1 MQAHTE
7 LKNEISQNFFA
18 KTLFIKYRICRM
30 SSQFI
35 ISNIAK
41 DLKLNNLSVK
51 NTVELFKDGATIP
64 FIARYRKEKTR
75 GLDETAISS
84 ISEKLEYY
92 NELEKRKET
101 ILKTIEGQDKL
112 TSELNG
118 KILDCTDKNML
129 EDMYLPYKPRKRTRA
144 TIAKEKGLGHL
155 ADLIYLQQN
164 IPGTKRS
171 IVSKYID
178 PKKGVQTYED
188 ALTGA
193 LDIIAEIISTNE
205 FIRRLV
211 RNIVQKRGLISSK
224 AKKDWVDKKSK
235 FQNYY
240 EFSESIQR
248 SPSHRMLAIRRGA
261 TEDVLTWKIEVDEE
275 RIIGLIESEV
285 VKKSDFLFNTEL
297 KASIKDSYKRLI
309 FPSIEK
315 EVFNLKME
323 EAEKEAIKVFSRN
336 LKNLLLSP
344 PAGGRII
351 MGIDPGYRSG
361 CKVVVIDQKG
371 DFKKFNA
378 IFPHEP
384 QKREDEA
391 SRILLGLIEE
401 YEVELISIGNGTA
414 SKETDIFVRDVIKRH
429 NLNVRSV
436 VVSEAG
442 ASVYSASENAIK
454 EFPNLDITVR
464 GGISI
469 ARRLQDPLAELVKID
484 PKSIGVGQYQH
495 DVDQKELKRFLDTTV
510 ESCVNYVGVE
520 LNTASAELLSYASG
534 IKRAIAENIVLY
546 RSEHGFFKSRKE
558 LNKVSKLGPRT
569 FEQCAGFL
577 RIRGS
582 SNPLDNSA
590 IHPET
595 YHIVEKMAHDRN
607 VSLNQIIGNEKL
619 ISLIDIE
626 KYVTDDFGIPTLT
639 DILDEL
645 KKPGIDPRKEFKSVE
660 FSSEINDLED
670 LEEDMLLEGNVTN
683 VTNFGAFVD
692 IGVHQ
697 DGLIHISKLSN
708 SFVKDPND
716 IVSVGDTVSVK
727 VLDIDVALKRI
738 SLERMDSK

>member
-1 MQAHTE
+1 
-7 LKNEISQNFFA
+7 
-18 KTLFIKYRICRM
+18 M
-30 SSQFI
+30 STQFI

-41 DLKLNNLSVK
+41 DLELNDLSVK
-51 NTVELFKDGATIP
+51 NTVELFEDGATIP
-64 FIARYRKEKTR
+64 FIARYRKEKTH
-75 GLDETAISS
+75 GLDETDIRS

-112 TSELNG
+112 TAGLKQ
-118 KILDCTDKNML
+118 KILGCTDKNML
-129 EDMYLPYKPRKRTRA
+129 EDMYLPFKPRKRTRA
-144 TIAKEKGLGHL
+144 TIAKEKGLGPL
-155 ADLIYLQQN
+155 AELIYLQHN
-164 IPGTKRS
+164 ITGTKKS
-171 IVSKYID
+171 IISKYID

-188 ALTGA
+188 AITGA
-193 LDIIAEIISTNE
+193 LDIIAEKISNNE

-211 RNIVQKRGLISSK
+211 RNNVQKRGRICSK
-224 AKKDWVDKKSK
+224 AKKDWIEKHSK
-235 FQNYY
+235 FRDYY
-240 EFSESIQR
+240 EFSELIQR
-248 SPSHRMLAIRRGA
+248 SPSHRMLAIRRGSS
-261 TEDVLTWKIEVDEE
+261 EDVLTWKIEVDEE
-275 RIIGLIESEV
+275 HIIGLIESKV
-285 VKKSDFLFNTEL
+285 VKRNDFLFNKEL
-297 KASIKDSYKRLI
+297 TVAVKDSFKRLI
-309 FPSIEK
+309 FPSVEK

-323 EAEKEAIKVFSRN
+323 GAEKEAIKVFSKNLRN
-336 LKNLLLSP
+336 LLISP

-351 MGIDPGYRSG
+351 MGIDPGYRTG
-361 CKVVVIDQKG
+361 CKVAVIDQKG
-371 DFKKFNA
+371 DFKKFYA

-384 QKREDEA
+384 QKRKDEA
-391 SRILLGLIEE
+391 DRILLDLIEQ

-414 SKETDIFVRDVIKRH
+414 SKETDIFVRDVINRH
-429 NLNVRSV
+429 NLNVGSV

-454 EFPNLDITVR
+454 EFPDLDVTVR
-464 GGISI
+464 GAISI

-495 DVDQKELKRFLDTTV
+495 DIDQKELKRFLDMTV

-520 LNTASAELLSYASG
+520 LNTASVELLSYVSG
-534 IKRAIAENIVLY
+534 IKRAIAGNIVRY
-546 RSEHGFFKSRKE
+546 RSEQGLFKSRKE
-558 LNKVSKLGPRT
+558 LNRVYKLGPRT

-595 YHIVEKMAHDRN
+595 YHIVEKMANDRK

-619 ISLIDIE
+619 ISMINIE
-626 KYVTDDFGIPTLT
+626 KYVTEDFGIPTLT

-660 FSSEINDLED
+660 FSAEINDLED
-670 LEEDMLLEGNVTN
+670 LTEDMILEGNVTN

-716 IVSVGDTVSVK
+716 IVSVGDTVTVK
-727 VLDIDVALKRI
+727 VLDVDVALKRI
-738 SLERMDSK
+738 SLEMMD

>member
-1 MQAHTE
+1 
-7 LKNEISQNFFA
+7 
-18 KTLFIKYRICRM
+18 M
-30 SSQFI
+30 STQFI

-41 DLKLNNLSVK
+41 DLGLNDLSVK
-51 NTVELFKDGATIP
+51 NTVELFEDGATIP
-64 FIARYRKEKTR
+64 FIARYRKEKTH
-75 GLDETAISS
+75 GLDETDIRS

-92 NELEKRKET
+92 IELEKRKET

-112 TSELNG
+112 TAGLKQ
-118 KILDCTDKNML
+118 KILGCTDKNML
-129 EDMYLPYKPRKRTRA
+129 EDMYLPFKPRKRTRA
-144 TIAKEKGLGHL
+144 TIAKEKGLGPL
-155 ADLIYLQQN
+155 ADLIYLQHN
-164 IPGTKRS
+164 ITGTKKS
-171 IVSKYID
+171 IISKYID

-188 ALTGA
+188 AITGA
-193 LDIIAEIISTNE
+193 LDIIAEKISNNE

-211 RNIVQKRGLISSK
+211 RNNVQKRGRICSK
-224 AKKDWVDKKSK
+224 AKKDWIEKHSK
-235 FQNYY
+235 FQDYY
-240 EFSESIQR
+240 EFSELIQR
-248 SPSHRMLAIRRGA
+248 SPSHRMLAIRRGSS
-261 TEDVLTWKIEVDEE
+261 EDVLTWKIEVDEE
-275 RIIGLIESEV
+275 HIIGLIESKV
-285 VKKSDFLFNTEL
+285 VKRNDFLFNKEL
-297 KASIKDSYKRLI
+297 KVAVKDSFKRLI

-323 EAEKEAIKVFSRN
+323 GAEKEAIKVFS
-336 LKNLLLSP
+336 KNLGNLLISP

-351 MGIDPGYRSG
+351 MGIDPGYRTG
-361 CKVVVIDQKG
+361 CKVAVIDQKG
-371 DFKKFNA
+371 DFKKFNV
-378 IFPHEP
+378 IYPHEP

-391 SRILLGLIEE
+391 DRILLDLIEQ

-414 SKETDIFVRDVIKRH
+414 SKETDIFVRGVINRH
-429 NLNVRSV
+429 NLNVGSV

-454 EFPNLDITVR
+454 EFPDLDVTIR
-464 GGISI
+464 GAISI

-495 DVDQKELKRFLDTTV
+495 DIDQKELKRFLDMTV

-520 LNTASAELLSYASG
+520 LNTASVELLSYVSG
-534 IKRAIAENIVLY
+534 IKRAIAGNIVRY
-546 RSEHGFFKSRKE
+546 RSEQGLFKSRKE
-558 LNKVSKLGPRT
+558 LNRVYKLGPRT

-595 YHIVEKMAHDRN
+595 YHIVEKMANDRK
-607 VSLNQIIGNEKL
+607 VSLDQIIGNEKL
-619 ISLIDIE
+619 ISLINIE
-626 KYVTDDFGIPTLT
+626 KYVTEDFGIPTLT

-660 FSSEINDLED
+660 FSADINDLED
-670 LEEDMLLEGNVTN
+670 LTEDMILEGNVTN

-716 IVSVGDTVSVK
+716 IVSVGDTVTVK
-727 VLDIDVALKRI
+727 VLDVDVALKRI
-738 SLERMDSK
+738 SLEMMD

>member
-1 MQAHTE
+1 
-7 LKNEISQNFFA
+7 
-18 KTLFIKYRICRM
+18 M
-30 SSQFI
+30 SIQFI

-41 DLKLNNLSVK
+41 DLGLNDLSVK
-51 NTVELFKDGATIP
+51 NTVELFEDGATIP
-64 FIARYRKEKTR
+64 FIARYRKEKTH
-75 GLDETAISS
+75 GLDETDIRS

-92 NELEKRKET
+92 IELEKRKET

-112 TSELNG
+112 TAGLKQ
-118 KILDCTDKNML
+118 KILGCTDKNML
-129 EDMYLPYKPRKRTRA
+129 EDMYLPFKPRKRTRA
-144 TIAKEKGLGHL
+144 TIAKEKGLGPL
-155 ADLIYLQQN
+155 ADLIYLQHN
-164 IPGTKRS
+164 ITGTKKS
-171 IVSKYID
+171 IISKYID

-188 ALTGA
+188 AITGA
-193 LDIIAEIISTNE
+193 LDIIAEKISNNE

-211 RNIVQKRGLISSK
+211 RNNVQKRGRICSK
-224 AKKDWVDKKSK
+224 AKKDWIEKHSK
-235 FQNYY
+235 FQDYY
-240 EFSESIQR
+240 EFSELIQR
-248 SPSHRMLAIRRGA
+248 SPSHRMLAIRRGSS
-261 TEDVLTWKIEVDEE
+261 EDVLTWKIEVDEE
-275 RIIGLIESEV
+275 HIIGLIESKV
-285 VKKSDFLFNTEL
+285 VKRNDFLFNTEL
-297 KASIKDSYKRLI
+297 KVAVKDSFKRLI

-323 EAEKEAIKVFSRN
+323 GAEKEAIKVFSKNLRN
-336 LKNLLLSP
+336 LLISP

-351 MGIDPGYRSG
+351 MGIDPGYRTG
-361 CKVVVIDQKG
+361 CKVAVIDQKG
-371 DFKKFNA
+371 DFKKFNV
-378 IFPHEP
+378 IYPHEP
-384 QKREDEA
+384 QKRKDEA
-391 SRILLGLIEE
+391 NRILLDLIEQ

-414 SKETDIFVRDVIKRH
+414 SKETDIFVRDVINRH
-429 NLNVRSV
+429 NLNVGSV

-454 EFPNLDITVR
+454 EFPDLDVTIR
-464 GGISI
+464 GAISI

-495 DVDQKELKRFLDTTV
+495 DIDQKELKRFLDMTV

-520 LNTASAELLSYASG
+520 LNTASVELLSYVSG
-534 IKRAIAENIVLY
+534 IKRAIAGNIVRY
-546 RSEHGFFKSRKE
+546 RSEQGLFKSRKE
-558 LNKVSKLGPRT
+558 LNRVYKLGPRT

-595 YHIVEKMAHDRN
+595 YHIVEKMANDRK
-607 VSLNQIIGNEKL
+607 VSLDQIIGNEKL
-619 ISLIDIE
+619 ISLINIE
-626 KYVTDDFGIPTLT
+626 KYVTEDFGIPTLT

-660 FSSEINDLED
+660 FSAEINDLDD
-670 LEEDMLLEGNVTN
+670 LTEDMILEGNVTN

-716 IVSVGDTVSVK
+716 IVSVGDTVTVK
-727 VLDIDVALKRI
+727 VLDVDVALKRI
-738 SLERMDSK
+738 SLEMMD

>member
-1 MQAHTE
+1 
-7 LKNEISQNFFA
+7 
-18 KTLFIKYRICRM
+18 M
-30 SSQFI
+30 SKQFI

-41 DLKLNNLSVK
+41 DLELNDLPVK
-51 NTVELFKDGATIP
+51 NTVELFEDGATIP
-64 FIARYRKEKTR
+64 FIARYRKEKTH
-75 GLDETAISS
+75 GLDETVIRS

-112 TSELNG
+112 TAELKQ
-118 KILDCTDKNML
+118 KILGCTDKNML
-129 EDMYLPYKPRKRTRA
+129 EDMYLPFKPRKSTRA
-144 TIAKEKGLGHL
+144 TIAKEKGLGPL

-164 IPGTKRS
+164 ITGTKES

-178 PKKGVQTYED
+178 PKKGVLTYED
-188 ALTGA
+188 ALNGA
-193 LDIIAEIISTNE
+193 LDIIAEIISNDE
-205 FIRRLV
+205 FIRSLV
-211 RNIVQKRGLISSK
+211 RNNVQKRGRISSK
-224 AKKDWVDKKSK
+224 AKKDWIGKQSK
-235 FQNYY
+235 FQDYY
-240 EFSESIQR
+240 DFSELIQR
-248 SPSHRMLAIRRGA
+248 SPSHRMLAIRRGSS
-261 TEDVLTWKIEVDEE
+261 EDVLTWNIEVDEE
-275 RIIGLIESEV
+275 FIIGLIESNV
-285 VKKSDFLFNTEL
+285 IKRKDFLFNKEL
-297 KASIKDSYKRLI
+297 KVAVKDSFKRLI

-323 EAEKEAIKVFSRN
+323 EAEKEAIKVFSKNLRN
-336 LKNLLLSP
+336 LLISP

-361 CKVVVIDQKG
+361 CKVAVIDQKG
-371 DFKKFNA
+371 DFKKYYA
-378 IFPHEP
+378 IYPHEP
-384 QKREDEA
+384 QKKKDEA
-391 SRILLGLIEE
+391 ERVLLDLIEQ
-401 YEVELISIGNGTA
+401 YKVELIAIGNGTA
-414 SKETDIFVRDVIKRH
+414 SKETDIFVRDVIKKH
-429 NLNVRSV
+429 NLKVRSV

-454 EFPNLDITVR
+454 EFPDMDVTVR
-464 GGISI
+464 GAISI

-495 DVDQKELKRFLDTTV
+495 DIDQKELKRFLDMTV

-520 LNTASAELLSYASG
+520 LNTASVELLSYVSG
-534 IKRAIAENIVLY
+534 IGRAIADNIVLY
-546 RSEHGFFKSRKE
+546 RSEHGSFKNRKE

-595 YHIVEKMAHDRN
+595 YHIVEKMANDRN
-607 VSLNQIIGNEKL
+607 VSLDQIIGNEKI
-619 ISLIDIE
+619 ISSINIE
-626 KYVTDDFGIPTLT
+626 KYVTEEFGIPTLI
-639 DILDEL
+639 DILEEL

-660 FSSEINDLED
+660 FSAKINNLED
-670 LEEDMLLEGNVTN
+670 LKKEMILEGNVTN

-697 DGLIHISKLSN
+697 DGLIHISKLSD

-716 IVSVGDTVSVK
+716 IVSVGDTVTVK
-727 VLDIDVALKRI
+727 VLDVDVALKRI
-738 SLERMDSK
+738 SLQMMNSK

>member
-1 MQAHTE
+1 
-7 LKNEISQNFFA
+7 
-18 KTLFIKYRICRM
+18 M
-30 SSQFI
+30 STQFI

-41 DLKLNNLSVK
+41 DLELNYLSVK
-51 NTVELFKDGATIP
+51 NTVELFEDGATIP
-64 FIARYRKEKTR
+64 FIARYRKEKTH
-75 GLDETAISS
+75 GLDETDIRS

-92 NELEKRKET
+92 IELEKRKET

-112 TSELNG
+112 TAGLKQ
-118 KILDCTDKNML
+118 KILGCTDKNML
-129 EDMYLPYKPRKRTRA
+129 EDMYLPFKPRKRTRA
-144 TIAKEKGLGHL
+144 TIAKEKGLGPL
-155 ADLIYLQQN
+155 AELIYLQHN
-164 IPGTKRS
+164 ITGTKKS
-171 IVSKYID
+171 IISKYID

-188 ALTGA
+188 AITGA
-193 LDIIAEIISTNE
+193 LDIIAEKISNNE

-211 RNIVQKRGLISSK
+211 RNNVQKRGRICSK
-224 AKKDWVDKKSK
+224 AKKDWIEKQSK
-235 FQNYY
+235 FQDYY
-240 EFSESIQR
+240 EFSELIQR
-248 SPSHRMLAIRRGA
+248 SPSHRMLAIRRGSS
-261 TEDVLTWKIEVDEE
+261 EDVLTWKIEVDEE
-275 RIIGLIESEV
+275 HIIGLIESKV
-285 VKKSDFLFNTEL
+285 VKRNDFLFNKEL
-297 KASIKDSYKRLI
+297 KVAVKDSFKRLI

-323 EAEKEAIKVFSRN
+323 GAEKEAIKVFS
-336 LKNLLLSP
+336 KNLGNLLISP

-351 MGIDPGYRSG
+351 MGIDPGYRTG
-361 CKVVVIDQKG
+361 CKVAVIDQKG
-371 DFKKFNA
+371 DFKKFNV
-378 IFPHEP
+378 IYPHEP
-384 QKREDEA
+384 QKRKDEA
-391 SRILLGLIEE
+391 DRILLDLIEQ

-414 SKETDIFVRDVIKRH
+414 SKETDIFVRDVINRH
-429 NLNVRSV
+429 NLNVGSV

-454 EFPNLDITVR
+454 EFPDLDVTIR
-464 GGISI
+464 GAISI

-495 DVDQKELKRFLDTTV
+495 DIDQKELKRFLDMTV

-520 LNTASAELLSYASG
+520 LNTASVELLSYVSG
-534 IKRAIAENIVLY
+534 IKRAIAGNIVRY
-546 RSEHGFFKSRKE
+546 RSEQGLFKSRKE
-558 LNKVSKLGPRT
+558 LNRVYKLGPRT

-595 YHIVEKMAHDRN
+595 YHIVEKMANDRK
-607 VSLNQIIGNEKL
+607 VSLDQIIGNEKL
-619 ISLIDIE
+619 ISLINIE
-626 KYVTDDFGIPTLT
+626 KYVTEDFGIPTLT

-660 FSSEINDLED
+660 FSAEINDLED
-670 LEEDMLLEGNVTN
+670 LTEDMILEGNVTN

-716 IVSVGDTVSVK
+716 IVSVGDTVTVK
-727 VLDIDVALKRI
+727 VLDVDVALKRI
-738 SLERMDSK
+738 SLEMMD

>member
-1 MQAHTE
+1 
-7 LKNEISQNFFA
+7 
-18 KTLFIKYRICRM
+18 M
-30 SSQFI
+30 STQFI

-41 DLKLNNLSVK
+41 DLGLNDLSVK
-51 NTVELFKDGATIP
+51 NTVELFEDGATIP
-64 FIARYRKEKTR
+64 FIARYRKEKTH
-75 GLDETAISS
+75 GLDETDIRS

-92 NELEKRKET
+92 IELEKRKET

-112 TSELNG
+112 TAGLKQ
-118 KILDCTDKNML
+118 KILGCTDKNIL
-129 EDMYLPYKPRKRTRA
+129 EDMYLPFKPRKRTRA
-144 TIAKEKGLGHL
+144 TIAKEKGLGPL
-155 ADLIYLQQN
+155 ADLIYLQHN
-164 IPGTKRS
+164 ITGTKKS
-171 IVSKYID
+171 IISKYID

-188 ALTGA
+188 AITGA
-193 LDIIAEIISTNE
+193 LDIIAEKISNNE

-211 RNIVQKRGLISSK
+211 RNNVQKRGRICSK
-224 AKKDWVDKKSK
+224 AKKDWIEKQSK
-235 FQNYY
+235 FQDYY
-240 EFSESIQR
+240 EFSELIQR
-248 SPSHRMLAIRRGA
+248 SPSHRMLAIRRGSS
-261 TEDVLTWKIEVDEE
+261 EDVLTWKIEVDEE
-275 RIIGLIESEV
+275 HIINLIESKV
-285 VKKSDFLFNTEL
+285 VKRNNFLFNTEL
-297 KASIKDSYKRLI
+297 KVAVKNSFKRLI

-323 EAEKEAIKVFSRN
+323 GAEKEAIKVFSKNLRN
-336 LKNLLLSP
+336 LLISP

-351 MGIDPGYRSG
+351 MGIDPGYRTG
-361 CKVVVIDQKG
+361 CKVAVIDQKG
-371 DFKKFNA
+371 DFKKFNV
-378 IFPHEP
+378 IYPHEP

-391 SRILLGLIEE
+391 DRILLDLIEQ

-414 SKETDIFVRDVIKRH
+414 SKETDIFVRGVINRH
-429 NLNVRSV
+429 NLNVGSV

-454 EFPNLDITVR
+454 EFPDLDVTVR
-464 GGISI
+464 GAISI

-495 DVDQKELKRFLDTTV
+495 DIDQKELKRFLDMTV

-520 LNTASAELLSYASG
+520 LNTASVELLSYVSG
-534 IKRAIAENIVLY
+534 IKRTIAGNIVRY
-546 RSEHGFFKSRKE
+546 RSEQGLFKSRKE
-558 LNKVSKLGPRT
+558 LNRVYKLGPRT

-582 SNPLDNSA
+582 SNLLDNSA

-595 YHIVEKMAHDRN
+595 YHIVEKMANDRK
-607 VSLNQIIGNEKL
+607 VSLDQIIGNEKL
-619 ISLIDIE
+619 ISLINIE
-626 KYVTDDFGIPTLT
+626 KYVTEDFGIPTLT

-660 FSSEINDLED
+660 FSADINDLED
-670 LEEDMLLEGNVTN
+670 LTEDMILEGNVTN

-716 IVSVGDTVSVK
+716 IVSVGDTVTVK
-727 VLDIDVALKRI
+727 VLDVDVALKRI
-738 SLERMDSK
+738 SLEMMD

>member
-1 MQAHTE
+1 
-7 LKNEISQNFFA
+7 
-18 KTLFIKYRICRM
+18 M
-30 SSQFI
+30 STQFI

-41 DLKLNNLSVK
+41 DLELNDISVK
-51 NTVELFKDGATIP
+51 NTVELFEDGATIP
-64 FIARYRKEKTR
+64 FIARYRKEKTH
-75 GLDETAISS
+75 GLDETDIRS

-112 TSELNG
+112 TAGLKQ
-118 KILDCTDKNML
+118 KILGCTDKNML
-129 EDMYLPYKPRKRTRA
+129 EDMYLPFKPRKRTRA
-144 TIAKEKGLGHL
+144 TIAKEKGLGPL
-155 ADLIYLQQN
+155 AELIYLQHN
-164 IPGTKRS
+164 ITGTKKS
-171 IVSKYID
+171 IISKYID

-188 ALTGA
+188 AITGA
-193 LDIIAEIISTNE
+193 LDIIAEKISNNE

-211 RNIVQKRGLISSK
+211 RNNVQKRGRICSK
-224 AKKDWVDKKSK
+224 AKKDWIEKHSK
-235 FQNYY
+235 FRDYY
-240 EFSESIQR
+240 EFSELIQR
-248 SPSHRMLAIRRGA
+248 SPSHRMLAIRRGSS
-261 TEDVLTWKIEVDEE
+261 EDVLTWKIEVDEE
-275 RIIGLIESEV
+275 HIIGLIESKV
-285 VKKSDFLFNTEL
+285 VKRNDFLFNKEL
-297 KASIKDSYKRLI
+297 TVAVKDSFKRLI
-309 FPSIEK
+309 FPSVEK

-323 EAEKEAIKVFSRN
+323 GAEKEAIKVFSKNLRN
-336 LKNLLLSP
+336 LLISP

-351 MGIDPGYRSG
+351 MGIDPGYRTG
-361 CKVVVIDQKG
+361 CKVAVIDQKG
-371 DFKKFNA
+371 DFKKFYA

-384 QKREDEA
+384 QKRKDEA
-391 SRILLGLIEE
+391 DRILLDLIEQ

-414 SKETDIFVRDVIKRH
+414 SKETDIFVRDVINRH
-429 NLNVRSV
+429 NLNVGSV

-454 EFPNLDITVR
+454 EFPDLDVTVR
-464 GGISI
+464 GAISI

-495 DVDQKELKRFLDTTV
+495 DIDQKELKRFLDMTV

-520 LNTASAELLSYASG
+520 LNTASVELLSYVSG
-534 IKRAIAENIVLY
+534 IKRAIAGNIVRY
-546 RSEHGFFKSRKE
+546 RSEQGLFKSRKE
-558 LNKVSKLGPRT
+558 LNRVYKLGPRT

-595 YHIVEKMAHDRN
+595 YHIVEKMANDRK

-619 ISLIDIE
+619 ISLINIE
-626 KYVTDDFGIPTLT
+626 KYVTEDFGIPTLT

-660 FSSEINDLED
+660 FSAEINDLED
-670 LEEDMLLEGNVTN
+670 LTEDMILVGNVTN

-697 DGLIHISKLSN
+697 DGLVHISKLSN
-708 SFVKDPND
+708 SFVKDPSD
-716 IVSVGDTVSVK
+716 IVSVGDTVTVK
-727 VLDIDVALKRI
+727 VLDVDVALKRI
-738 SLERMDSK
+738 SLEMMD

>member
-1 MQAHTE
+1 
-7 LKNEISQNFFA
+7 
-18 KTLFIKYRICRM
+18 M
-30 SSQFI
+30 STQFI

-41 DLKLNNLSVK
+41 DLELNDLSVK
-51 NTVELFKDGATIP
+51 NTVELFEDGATIP
-64 FIARYRKEKTR
+64 FIARYRKEKTH
-75 GLDETAISS
+75 GLDETDIRS

-101 ILKTIEGQDKL
+101 IVKTIEGQDKL
-112 TSELNG
+112 TAGLKQ
-118 KILDCTDKNML
+118 KILGCTDKNML
-129 EDMYLPYKPRKRTRA
+129 EDMYLPFKPRKRTRA
-144 TIAKEKGLGHL
+144 TIAKEKGLGPL
-155 ADLIYLQQN
+155 AELIYLQHN
-164 IPGTKRS
+164 ITGTKKS
-171 IVSKYID
+171 IISKYID

-193 LDIIAEIISTNE
+193 LDIIAEKISNNE

-211 RNIVQKRGLISSK
+211 RNNVQKRGRICSK
-224 AKKDWVDKKSK
+224 AKKDWIEKHSK
-235 FQNYY
+235 FQDYY
-240 EFSESIQR
+240 EFSELIQR
-248 SPSHRMLAIRRGA
+248 SPSHRMLAIRRGSS
-261 TEDVLTWKIEVDEE
+261 EDVLTWKIEVDEE
-275 RIIGLIESEV
+275 HIIGLIESKV
-285 VKKSDFLFNTEL
+285 VKRNDFLFNKEL
-297 KASIKDSYKRLI
+297 KVAVKDSFKRLI

-323 EAEKEAIKVFSRN
+323 GAEKEAIKVFS
-336 LKNLLLSP
+336 KNLGNLLISP

-351 MGIDPGYRSG
+351 MGIDPGYRTG
-361 CKVVVIDQKG
+361 CKVAVIDQKG
-371 DFKKFNA
+371 DFKKFNV
-378 IFPHEP
+378 IYPHEP
-384 QKREDEA
+384 QKRKDEA
-391 SRILLGLIEE
+391 NRILLDLIEQ

-414 SKETDIFVRDVIKRH
+414 SKETDIFVRDVINRH
-429 NLNVRSV
+429 NLNVGSV

-454 EFPNLDITVR
+454 EFPDLDVTIR
-464 GGISI
+464 GAISI

-495 DVDQKELKRFLDTTV
+495 DIDQKELKRFLDMTV

-520 LNTASAELLSYASG
+520 LNTASVELLSYVSG
-534 IKRAIAENIVLY
+534 IKRAIAGNIVRY
-546 RSEHGFFKSRKE
+546 RSEQGLFKSRKE
-558 LNKVSKLGPRT
+558 LNRVYKLGPRT

-595 YHIVEKMAHDRN
+595 YHIVEKMANDRK
-607 VSLNQIIGNEKL
+607 VSLDQIIGNEKL
-619 ISLIDIE
+619 ISLINIE
-626 KYVTDDFGIPTLT
+626 KYVTEDFGIPTLT

-660 FSSEINDLED
+660 FSAEINDLQD
-670 LEEDMLLEGNVTN
+670 LAEDMILEGNVTN

-716 IVSVGDTVSVK
+716 IVSVGDTVTVK
-727 VLDIDVALKRI
+727 VLDVDVALKRI
-738 SLERMDSK
+738 SLEMMD

>member
-1 MQAHTE
+1 
-7 LKNEISQNFFA
+7 
-18 KTLFIKYRICRM
+18 M
-30 SSQFI
+30 SKQFI

-41 DLKLNNLSVK
+41 DLGLNDLSVK
-51 NTVELFKDGATIP
+51 NTVELFEDGATIP
-64 FIARYRKEKTR
+64 FIARYRKEKTH
-75 GLDETAISS
+75 GLDETDIRS

-92 NELEKRKET
+92 IELEKRKET

-112 TSELNG
+112 TAGLKQ
-118 KILDCTDKNML
+118 KILGCTDKNML
-129 EDMYLPYKPRKRTRA
+129 EDMYLPFKPRKRTRA
-144 TIAKEKGLGHL
+144 TIAKEKGLGPL
-155 ADLIYLQQN
+155 AELIYLQHN
-164 IPGTKRS
+164 ITGTKKS

-193 LDIIAEIISTNE
+193 LDIIAEKISNNE

-211 RNIVQKRGLISSK
+211 RNNVQKRGRICSK
-224 AKKDWVDKKSK
+224 AKKDWIEKHSK
-235 FQNYY
+235 FQDYY
-240 EFSESIQR
+240 EFSELIQR
-248 SPSHRMLAIRRGA
+248 SPSHRMLAIRRGSS
-261 TEDVLTWKIEVDEE
+261 EDVLTWKIEVDEE
-275 RIIGLIESEV
+275 HIIGLIESKV
-285 VKKSDFLFNTEL
+285 VKRNDFLFNTEL
-297 KASIKDSYKRLI
+297 KVAVKDSFKRLI

-323 EAEKEAIKVFSRN
+323 GAEKEAIKVFS
-336 LKNLLLSP
+336 KNLGNLLISP

-351 MGIDPGYRSG
+351 MGIDPGYRTG
-361 CKVVVIDQKG
+361 CKVAVIDQKG
-371 DFKKFNA
+371 DFKKFNV
-378 IFPHEP
+378 IYPHEP

-391 SRILLGLIEE
+391 DRILLDLIEQ

-414 SKETDIFVRDVIKRH
+414 SKETDIFVRGVINRH
-429 NLNVRSV
+429 NLNVGSV

-454 EFPNLDITVR
+454 EFPDLDVTIR
-464 GGISI
+464 GAISI

-495 DVDQKELKRFLDTTV
+495 DIDQKELKRFLDMTV

-520 LNTASAELLSYASG
+520 LNTASVELLSYVSG
-534 IKRAIAENIVLY
+534 IKRAIAVNIVRY
-546 RSEHGFFKSRKE
+546 RSEQGLFKSRKE
-558 LNKVSKLGPRT
+558 LNRVYKLGPRT

-595 YHIVEKMAHDRN
+595 YHIVEKMANDRK
-607 VSLNQIIGNEKL
+607 VSLDQIIGNEKL
-619 ISLIDIE
+619 ISLINIE
-626 KYVTDDFGIPTLT
+626 KYVTEDFGIPTLT

-660 FSSEINDLED
+660 FSADINDLQD
-670 LEEDMLLEGNVTN
+670 LTEDMILEGNVTN

-716 IVSVGDTVSVK
+716 IVSVGDTVTVK
-727 VLDIDVALKRI
+727 VLDVDVALKRI
-738 SLERMDSK
+738 SLEMMD

>member
-1 MQAHTE
+1 
-7 LKNEISQNFFA
+7 
-18 KTLFIKYRICRM
+18 M
-30 SSQFI
+30 STQFI

-41 DLKLNNLSVK
+41 DLELNDLSVK
-51 NTVELFKDGATIP
+51 NTVELFEDGATIP
-64 FIARYRKEKTR
+64 FIARYRKEKTH
-75 GLDETAISS
+75 GLDETDIRS

-112 TSELNG
+112 TAGLKQ
-118 KILDCTDKNML
+118 KILGCTDKNML
-129 EDMYLPYKPRKRTRA
+129 EDMYLPFKPRKRTRA
-144 TIAKEKGLGHL
+144 TIAKEKGLGPL
-155 ADLIYLQQN
+155 AELIYLQHN
-164 IPGTKRS
+164 ITGTKKS
-171 IVSKYID
+171 IISKYID

-188 ALTGA
+188 AITGA
-193 LDIIAEIISTNE
+193 LDIIAEKISNNE

-211 RNIVQKRGLISSK
+211 RNNVQKRGRICSK
-224 AKKDWVDKKSK
+224 AKKDWIEKHSK
-235 FQNYY
+235 FRDYY
-240 EFSESIQR
+240 EFSELIQR
-248 SPSHRMLAIRRGA
+248 SPSHRMLAIRRGSS
-261 TEDVLTWKIEVDEE
+261 EDVLTWKIEVDEE
-275 RIIGLIESEV
+275 HIIGLIESKV
-285 VKKSDFLFNTEL
+285 VKRNDFLFNKEL
-297 KASIKDSYKRLI
+297 TVAVKDSFKRLI
-309 FPSIEK
+309 FPSVEK

-323 EAEKEAIKVFSRN
+323 GAEKEAIKVFSKNLRN
-336 LKNLLLSP
+336 LLISP

-351 MGIDPGYRSG
+351 MGIDPGYRTG
-361 CKVVVIDQKG
+361 CKVAVIDQKG
-371 DFKKFNA
+371 DFKKFYA

-384 QKREDEA
+384 QKRKDEA
-391 SRILLGLIEE
+391 DRILLDLIEQ

-414 SKETDIFVRDVIKRH
+414 SKETDIFVRDVINRH
-429 NLNVRSV
+429 NLNVGSV

-454 EFPNLDITVR
+454 EFPDLDVTVR
-464 GGISI
+464 GAISI

-495 DVDQKELKRFLDTTV
+495 DIDQKELKRFLDMTV

-520 LNTASAELLSYASG
+520 LNTASVELLSYVSG
-534 IKRAIAENIVLY
+534 IKRAIAGNIVRY
-546 RSEHGFFKSRKE
+546 RSEQGLFKSRKE
-558 LNKVSKLGPRT
+558 LNRVYKLGPRT

-595 YHIVEKMAHDRN
+595 YHIVEKMANDRK

-619 ISLIDIE
+619 ISLINIE
-626 KYVTDDFGIPTLT
+626 KYVTEDFGIPTLT

-660 FSSEINDLED
+660 FSAEINDLED
-670 LEEDMLLEGNVTN
+670 LTEDMILVGNVTN

-716 IVSVGDTVSVK
+716 IVSVGDTVTVK
-727 VLDIDVALKRI
+727 VLDVDVALKRI
-738 SLERMDSK
+738 SLEMMD

>member
-1 MQAHTE
+1 
-7 LKNEISQNFFA
+7 
-18 KTLFIKYRICRM
+18 M
-30 SSQFI
+30 STQFI

-41 DLKLNNLSVK
+41 DLGLNDLSVK
-51 NTVELFKDGATIP
+51 NTVELFEDGATIP
-64 FIARYRKEKTR
+64 FIARYRKEKTH
-75 GLDETAISS
+75 GLDETDIGS

-92 NELEKRKET
+92 IELEKRKET

-112 TSELNG
+112 TAGLKQ
-118 KILDCTDKNML
+118 KILGCTDKSML
-129 EDMYLPYKPRKRTRA
+129 EDMYLPFKPRKRTRA
-144 TIAKEKGLGHL
+144 TIAKEKGLGPL
-155 ADLIYLQQN
+155 ADLIYLQHN
-164 IPGTKRS
+164 ITGTKKS
-171 IVSKYID
+171 IISKYID

-188 ALTGA
+188 AITGA
-193 LDIIAEIISTNE
+193 LDIIAEKISNNE

-211 RNIVQKRGLISSK
+211 RNNVQKRGRICSK
-224 AKKDWVDKKSK
+224 AKKDWIEKQSK
-235 FQNYY
+235 FQDYY
-240 EFSESIQR
+240 EFSELIQR
-248 SPSHRMLAIRRGA
+248 SPSHRMLAIRRGSS
-261 TEDVLTWKIEVDEE
+261 EDVLTWKIEVDEE
-275 RIIGLIESEV
+275 HIIGLIESKV
-285 VKKSDFLFNTEL
+285 VKRNDFLFNKEL
-297 KASIKDSYKRLI
+297 KVAVKDSFKRLI

-323 EAEKEAIKVFSRN
+323 GAEKEAIKVFS
-336 LKNLLLSP
+336 KNLGNLLISA

-351 MGIDPGYRSG
+351 MGIDPGYRTG
-361 CKVVVIDQKG
+361 CKVAVIDQKG
-371 DFKKFNA
+371 DFKKFNV
-378 IFPHEP
+378 IYPHEP

-391 SRILLGLIEE
+391 DRILLDLIEQ

-414 SKETDIFVRDVIKRH
+414 SKETDIFVRDVINRH
-429 NLNVRSV
+429 NLNVGSV

-454 EFPNLDITVR
+454 EFPDLDVTIR
-464 GGISI
+464 GAISI

-495 DVDQKELKRFLDTTV
+495 DIDQKELKRFLDMTV

-520 LNTASAELLSYASG
+520 LNTASVELLSYVSG
-534 IKRAIAENIVLY
+534 IKRAIAGNIVRY
-546 RSEHGFFKSRKE
+546 RSEQGLFKSRKE
-558 LNKVSKLGPRT
+558 LNRVYKLGPRT

-595 YHIVEKMAHDRN
+595 YHIVEKMANDRK
-607 VSLNQIIGNEKL
+607 VSLDQIIGNEKL
-619 ISLIDIE
+619 ISLINIE
-626 KYVTDDFGIPTLT
+626 QYVTEDFGIPTLT

-660 FSSEINDLED
+660 FSAEINDLED
-670 LEEDMLLEGNVTN
+670 LTEDMILEGNVTN

-716 IVSVGDTVSVK
+716 IVSVGDTVTVK
-727 VLDIDVALKRI
+727 VLDVDVALKRI
-738 SLERMDSK
+738 SLEMMD

>member
-1 MQAHTE
+1 
-7 LKNEISQNFFA
+7 
-18 KTLFIKYRICRM
+18 M
-30 SSQFI
+30 STQFI

-41 DLKLNNLSVK
+41 DLELNALAVK
-51 NTVELFKDGATIP
+51 NTIELFEDGATIP
-64 FIARYRKEKTR
+64 FIARYRKEKTH
-75 GLDETAISS
+75 GLDETDIRS

-101 ILKTIEGQDKL
+101 IVKTIEGQGKL
-112 TSELNG
+112 TAELKQ
-118 KILDCTDKNML
+118 KILGCTDKNML
-129 EDMYLPYKPRKRTRA
+129 EDIYLPFKPRKRTRA
-144 TIAKEKGLGHL
+144 TIAKEKGLGPL
-155 ADLIYLQQN
+155 AELIYLQQN
-164 IPGTKRS
+164 ITGTKKS
-171 IVSKYID
+171 IISKYID
-178 PKKGVQTYED
+178 PEKGVQTYED

-193 LDIIAEIISTNE
+193 LDIIAETISNNE

-211 RNIVQKRGLISSK
+211 RNNAQKRGRITSK
-224 AKKDWVDKKSK
+224 SKKDWIEKQSK

-240 EFSESIQR
+240 EFSELIQR
-248 SPSHRMLAIRRGA
+248 SPSHRMLAIRRGSS
-261 TEDVLTWKIEVDEE
+261 EDVLTWKIEVDEE
-275 RIIGLIESEV
+275 HILGLIESKI
-285 VKKSDFLFNTEL
+285 VKRNDFLFNTEL
-297 KASIKDSYKRLI
+297 TVAVKDSFKRLI

-336 LKNLLLSP
+336 LRNLLLSP

-361 CKVVVIDQKG
+361 CKVAVIDQKG
-371 DFKKFNA
+371 DFKKFKA

-384 QKREDEA
+384 QKKEDEA
-391 SRILLGLIEE
+391 ERILLGLIEQ
-401 YEVELISIGNGTA
+401 YKVELISIGNGTA
-414 SKETDIFVRDVIKRH
+414 SKETDIFVRDIISRH
-429 NLNVRSV
+429 NLNLSSV

-454 EFPNLDITVR
+454 EFPDLDVTIR
-464 GGISI
+464 GAISI

-495 DVDQKELKRFLDTTV
+495 DIDQKELKRFLDVTV

-520 LNTASAELLSYASG
+520 LNTASVELLSYVSG
-534 IKRAIAENIVLY
+534 IKRAIAENIVRY
-546 RSEHGFFKSRKE
+546 RSEHGSFKSRKD
-558 LNKVSKLGPRT
+558 LNRVSKLGTRT

-595 YHIVEKMAHDRN
+595 YHIVEKMAHDRK
-607 VSLNQIIGNEKL
+607 VSLDQIIGNEKL
-619 ISLIDIE
+619 ISLIHIE
-626 KYVTDDFGIPTLT
+626 QYVTEDFGIPTLT

-660 FSSEINDLED
+660 FSAEINDLED
-670 LEEDMLLEGNVTN
+670 LAEDMILEGNVTN

-716 IVSVGDTVSVK
+716 IVSVGDTVTVK
-727 VLDIDVALKRI
+727 VLDVDVALKRI
-738 SLERMDSK
+738 SLEMMDEK

>member
-1 MQAHTE
+1 
-7 LKNEISQNFFA
+7 
-18 KTLFIKYRICRM
+18 M
-30 SSQFI
+30 STQFI

-41 DLKLNNLSVK
+41 DLGLNYLSVK
-51 NTVELFKDGATIP
+51 NTVELFEDGATIP
-64 FIARYRKEKTR
+64 FIARYRKEKTH
-75 GLDETAISS
+75 GLDETDIRS

-92 NELEKRKET
+92 IELEKRKET

-112 TSELNG
+112 TAGLKQ
-118 KILDCTDKNML
+118 KILGCTDKNML
-129 EDMYLPYKPRKRTRA
+129 EDMYLPFKPRKRTRT
-144 TIAKEKGLGHL
+144 TIAKEKGLGPL
-155 ADLIYLQQN
+155 AELIYLQHN
-164 IPGTKRS
+164 ITGTKKS
-171 IVSKYID
+171 IISKYID

-193 LDIIAEIISTNE
+193 LDIIAEKISNNE

-211 RNIVQKRGLISSK
+211 RNNVQKKGRICSK
-224 AKKDWVDKKSK
+224 AKKDWIEKHSK

-240 EFSESIQR
+240 EFSELIQR
-248 SPSHRMLAIRRGA
+248 SPSHRMLAIRRGSS
-261 TEDVLTWKIEVDEE
+261 EDVLTWKIEVDEE
-275 RIIGLIESEV
+275 HILGLIESKV
-285 VKKSDFLFNTEL
+285 VKRNDFLFNTEL
-297 KASIKDSYKRLI
+297 KVAVKDSFKRLI

-323 EAEKEAIKVFSRN
+323 GAEKEAIKVFSKNLRN
-336 LKNLLLSP
+336 LLISP

-351 MGIDPGYRSG
+351 MGIDPGYRTG
-361 CKVVVIDQKG
+361 CKVAVIDQKG
-371 DFKKFNA
+371 DFKKFNV
-378 IFPHEP
+378 IYPHEP

-391 SRILLGLIEE
+391 DRILLDLIEQ

-414 SKETDIFVRDVIKRH
+414 SKETDIFVRGVINRH
-429 NLNVRSV
+429 NLNVGSV

-454 EFPNLDITVR
+454 EFPDLDVTIR
-464 GGISI
+464 GAISI

-495 DVDQKELKRFLDTTV
+495 DIDQKELKRFLDMTV

-520 LNTASAELLSYASG
+520 LNTASVELLSYVSG
-534 IKRAIAENIVLY
+534 IRRAIAGNIVRY
-546 RSEHGFFKSRKE
+546 RSEQGLFKSRKE
-558 LNKVSKLGPRT
+558 LNRVYKLGPRT

-595 YHIVEKMAHDRN
+595 YHIVEKMANDRK
-607 VSLNQIIGNEKL
+607 VSLDQIIGNEKL
-619 ISLIDIE
+619 ISLINIE
-626 KYVTDDFGIPTLT
+626 KYVTEDFGIPTLT

-660 FSSEINDLED
+660 FSAEINDLED
-670 LEEDMLLEGNVTN
+670 LAEDMILEGNVTN

-716 IVSVGDTVSVK
+716 IVSVGDTVTVK
-727 VLDIDVALKRI
+727 VLDVDVGLKRI
-738 SLERMDSK
+738 SLEMMD

>member
-1 MQAHTE
+1 
-7 LKNEISQNFFA
+7 
-18 KTLFIKYRICRM
+18 M
-30 SSQFI
+30 SKQFI

-41 DLKLNNLSVK
+41 DLGLNDFSVK
-51 NTVELFKDGATIP
+51 NTVELFEDGATIP
-64 FIARYRKEKTR
+64 FIARYRKEKTH
-75 GLDETAISS
+75 GLDEIIIRS
-84 ISEKLEYY
+84 ISERLEYY

-101 ILKTIEGQDKL
+101 ILKTIEGQDQL
-112 TSELNG
+112 TAGLKQN
-118 KILDCTDKNML
+118 ILGCTDKNML
-129 EDMYLPYKPRKRTRA
+129 EDIYLPFKPRKRTRA
-144 TIAKEKGLGHL
+144 TIAKEKGLGPL
-155 ADLIYLQQN
+155 ADLIYLQHN
-164 IPGTKRS
+164 ITGTKKS

-193 LDIIAEIISTNE
+193 LDIIAEKISNNE

-211 RNIVQKRGLISSK
+211 RNNVQKWGRICSK
-224 AKKDWVDKKSK
+224 AKKDWIEKHSK
-235 FQNYY
+235 FKDYY
-240 EFSESIQR
+240 EFSELIQR
-248 SPSHRMLAIRRGA
+248 SPSHRMLAIRRGSS
-261 TEDVLTWKIEVDEE
+261 EDVLTWKIEVDEE
-275 RIIGLIESEV
+275 HIIGLIESKV
-285 VKKSDFLFNTEL
+285 VKRNDFLFNKEL
-297 KASIKDSYKRLI
+297 TVAVKDSFKRLI

-315 EVFNLKME
+315 EVFKFKME
-323 EAEKEAIKVFSRN
+323 EAEKEAIKVFS
-336 LKNLLLSP
+336 KNLGNLLISP

-361 CKVVVIDQKG
+361 CKVAVIDQKG
-371 DFKKFNA
+371 DFKKFNT

-391 SRILLGLIEE
+391 DRIILDLIKQ

-414 SKETDIFVRDVIKRH
+414 SKETDIFVRDVINRH
-429 NLNVRSV
+429 NLNIGSV

-454 EFPNLDITVR
+454 EFPDIDVTAR
-464 GGISI
+464 GAISI

-495 DVDQKELKRFLDTTV
+495 DIDQKELKRFLDVTV

-520 LNTASAELLSYASG
+520 LNTASVELLSSVSG
-534 IKRAIAENIVLY
+534 INRAIAGNIIQY
-546 RSEHGFFKSRKE
+546 RSEQGLFKSRKE
-558 LNKVSKLGPRT
+558 LNGVSRLGPRT

-595 YHIVEKMAHDRN
+595 YHIVEKMANDRK
-607 VSLNQIIGNEKL
+607 VSLDQIIGNEKL
-619 ISLIDIE
+619 ISLINIE
-626 KYVTDDFGIPTLT
+626 KYVTEDFGIPTLT

-660 FSSEINDLED
+660 FSAEINDLED
-670 LEEDMLLEGNVTN
+670 LAEDMILEGNVTN

-697 DGLIHISKLSN
+697 DGLIHISKLSD

-716 IVSVGDTVSVK
+716 IVSVGDTVTVK
-727 VLDIDVALKRI
+727 VLDVDVALKRI
-738 SLERMDSK
+738 SLEMMD

>member
-1 MQAHTE
+1 
-7 LKNEISQNFFA
+7 
-18 KTLFIKYRICRM
+18 M
-30 SSQFI
+30 SKQFI

-41 DLKLNNLSVK
+41 DLGLNDLSVK
-51 NTVELFKDGATIP
+51 NTVELFEDGATIP
-64 FIARYRKEKTR
+64 FIARYRKEKTH
-75 GLDETAISS
+75 GLDETDIRS

-101 ILKTIEGQDKL
+101 ILKTIEGQGKL
-112 TSELNG
+112 TAGLKQ
-118 KILDCTDKNML
+118 KILGCTDKSML
-129 EDMYLPYKPRKRTRA
+129 EDMYLPFKPRKRTRA
-144 TIAKEKGLGHL
+144 TIAKEKGLGPL
-155 ADLIYLQQN
+155 AELIYLQHN
-164 IPGTKRS
+164 ITGTKKS
-171 IVSKYID
+171 IISKYID

-193 LDIIAEIISTNE
+193 LDIIAEKISNNE

-211 RNIVQKRGLISSK
+211 RNNVQKRGRICSK
-224 AKKDWVDKKSK
+224 AKKDWIEKHSK
-235 FQNYY
+235 FQDYY
-240 EFSESIQR
+240 EFSELIQR
-248 SPSHRMLAIRRGA
+248 SPSHRMLAIRRGSS
-261 TEDVLTWKIEVDEE
+261 EDVLTWKIEVDEE
-275 RIIGLIESEV
+275 HIIGLIESKV
-285 VKKSDFLFNTEL
+285 VKRNDFLFNKEL
-297 KASIKDSYKRLI
+297 KVAVKDSFKRLI

-323 EAEKEAIKVFSRN
+323 GAEKEAIKVFS
-336 LKNLLLSP
+336 KNLGNLLISP

-361 CKVVVIDQKG
+361 CKVAVIDQKG
-371 DFKKFNA
+371 DFKKFNT

-391 SRILLGLIEE
+391 DRIILDLIKQ

-414 SKETDIFVRDVIKRH
+414 SKETDIFVRDVINRH
-429 NLNVRSV
+429 NLNVGSV

-454 EFPNLDITVR
+454 EFPDIDVTAR
-464 GGISI
+464 GAISI

-495 DVDQKELKRFLDTTV
+495 DIDQKELKRFLDVTV

-520 LNTASAELLSYASG
+520 LNTASVELLSYVSG
-534 IKRAIAENIVLY
+534 IKRAIAGNIVRY
-546 RSEHGFFKSRKE
+546 RSEQGLFKSRKE
-558 LNKVSKLGPRT
+558 LNRVYKLGPRT

-595 YHIVEKMAHDRN
+595 YHIVEKMANDRK
-607 VSLNQIIGNEKL
+607 VSLDQIIGNEKL
-619 ISLIDIE
+619 ISLINIE
-626 KYVTDDFGIPTLT
+626 KYVTEDFGIPTLT

-660 FSSEINDLED
+660 FSAEINDLED
-670 LEEDMLLEGNVTN
+670 LTEDMILEGNVTN

-697 DGLIHISKLSN
+697 DGLIHISKLSD

-716 IVSVGDTVSVK
+716 IVSVGDTVTVK
-727 VLDIDVALKRI
+727 VLDVDVALKRI
-738 SLERMDSK
+738 SLEMMD

>member
-1 MQAHTE
+1 
-7 LKNEISQNFFA
+7 
-18 KTLFIKYRICRM
+18 M
-30 SSQFI
+30 STQFI

-41 DLKLNNLSVK
+41 DLELKALAVK
-51 NTVELFKDGATIP
+51 NTVELFEDGATIP
-64 FIARYRKEKTR
+64 FIARYRKEKTH
-75 GLDETAISS
+75 GLDETDIRS

-101 ILKTIEGQDKL
+101 IVKTIEGQGKL
-112 TSELNG
+112 TAGLKQN
-118 KILDCTDKNML
+118 ILGCTDKNML
-129 EDMYLPYKPRKRTRA
+129 EDIYLPFKPRKRTRA
-144 TIAKEKGLGHL
+144 TIAKEKGLGPL
-155 ADLIYLQQN
+155 AELIYLQQN
-164 IPGTKRS
+164 ITGTKKS
-171 IVSKYID
+171 IISKYID
-178 PKKGVQTYED
+178 PEKGVQTYED

-193 LDIIAEIISTNE
+193 LDIIAETISNNE

-211 RNIVQKRGLISSK
+211 RNNAQKRGRITSK
-224 AKKDWVDKKSK
+224 SKKDWIEKQSK

-240 EFSESIQR
+240 DFSELIQR
-248 SPSHRMLAIRRGA
+248 SPSHRMLAIRRGSS
-261 TEDVLTWKIEVDEE
+261 EDVLTWKIEVDEE
-275 RIIGLIESEV
+275 HILGLIESEI
-285 VKKSDFLFNTEL
+285 VKRNDFLFNTEL
-297 KASIKDSYKRLI
+297 KVAVKDSFKRLI

-336 LKNLLLSP
+336 LRNLLLSP

-361 CKVVVIDQKG
+361 CKVAVIDQKG
-371 DFKKFNA
+371 DFKKFKA

-384 QKREDEA
+384 QKKEDEA
-391 SRILLGLIEE
+391 ERILLGLIEQ
-401 YEVELISIGNGTA
+401 YKVELISIGNGTA
-414 SKETDIFVRDVIKRH
+414 SKETDIFVRDIISRH
-429 NLNVRSV
+429 NLNLSSV

-454 EFPNLDITVR
+454 EFPDLDVTVR
-464 GGISI
+464 GAISI

-495 DVDQKELKRFLDTTV
+495 DIDQKELKRFLDMTV

-520 LNTASAELLSYASG
+520 LNTASVELLSYVSG
-534 IKRAIAENIVLY
+534 IKRAIAGNIVRY
-546 RSEHGFFKSRKE
+546 RSEQGLFKSRKE
-558 LNKVSKLGPRT
+558 LNRVYKLGPRT

-595 YHIVEKMAHDRN
+595 YHIVGKMAHDRK
-607 VSLNQIIGNEKL
+607 VSLDQIIGNEKL
-619 ISLIDIE
+619 ISLIHIE
-626 KYVTDDFGIPTLT
+626 QYVTEDFGIPTLT

-660 FSSEINDLED
+660 FSAEINDLED
-670 LEEDMLLEGNVTN
+670 LAEDMILEGNVTN

-716 IVSVGDTVSVK
+716 IVSVGDTVTVK
-727 VLDIDVALKRI
+727 VLDVDVALKRI
-738 SLERMDSK
+738 SLEMMDEK

>member
-1 MQAHTE
+1 
-7 LKNEISQNFFA
+7 
-18 KTLFIKYRICRM
+18 M
-30 SSQFI
+30 STQFI

-41 DLKLNNLSVK
+41 DLELNYLSVK
-51 NTVELFKDGATIP
+51 NTVELFEDGATIP
-64 FIARYRKEKTR
+64 FIARYRKEKTN
-75 GLDETAISS
+75 GLDETDIRS

-112 TSELNG
+112 TAGLKQ
-118 KILDCTDKNML
+118 KILSCTDKNML
-129 EDMYLPYKPRKRTRA
+129 EDMYLPFKPTKRTRA
-144 TIAKEKGLGHL
+144 TLAKEKGLEPL
-155 ADLIYLQQN
+155 ADLIYLQHK
-164 IPGTKRS
+164 ITGTKKS

-178 PKKGVQTYED
+178 PKKGVLTYED

-193 LDIIAEIISTNE
+193 LDIIAETISNNE
-205 FIRRLV
+205 YIRRLV
-211 RNIVQKRGLISSK
+211 RNNATNWGRICSK
-224 AKKDWVDKKSK
+224 AKKDWIEKQSK

-240 EFSESIQR
+240 EFSELIQR
-248 SPSHRMLAIRRGA
+248 SPSHRMLAIRRGSS
-261 TEDVLTWKIEVDEE
+261 ENVLTWKIEVDEKY
-275 RIIGLIESEV
+275 IIGLIESEI
-285 VKKSDFLFNTEL
+285 VKSNDFLFNTEL
-297 KASIKDSYKRLI
+297 TFAVKDSFKRLI

-323 EAEKEAIKVFSRN
+323 EAEKEAIKVFSKN

-344 PAGGRII
+344 PAGGRVI

-378 IFPHEP
+378 IFPHES
-384 QKREDEA
+384 QKRGDEA
-391 SRILLGLIEE
+391 ERILLDLIEQ

-414 SKETDIFVRDVIKRH
+414 SKETDIFVRDVIIRH
-429 NLNVRSV
+429 NLNVGSV

-454 EFPNLDITVR
+454 EFPDLDVTIR
-464 GGISI
+464 GAISI

-495 DVDQKELKRFLDTTV
+495 DIDQKELKRFLDMTV

-520 LNTASAELLSYASG
+520 LNTASVELLSYVSG
-534 IKRAIAENIVLY
+534 IKRAIAGNIVRY
-546 RSEHGFFKSRKE
+546 RSEQGLFKSRKE
-558 LNKVSKLGPRT
+558 LNGVSKLGPRT

-595 YHIVEKMAHDRN
+595 YHIVEKMANDRK
-607 VSLNQIIGNEKL
+607 VSLDQIIGNEKL
-619 ISLIDIE
+619 ISLIYIE
-626 KYVTDDFGIPTLT
+626 KYVTEDFGIPTLT
-639 DILDEL
+639 DILGEL

-660 FSSEINDLED
+660 FSADINDLED
-670 LEEDMLLEGNVTN
+670 LTEDMILEGNVTN

-716 IVSVGDTVSVK
+716 IVSVGDTVTVK
-727 VLDIDVALKRI
+727 VLDVDVALKRI
-738 SLERMDSK
+738 SLEMMDKK

>member
-1 MQAHTE
+1 
-7 LKNEISQNFFA
+7 
-18 KTLFIKYRICRM
+18 M
-30 SSQFI
+30 STQFI

-41 DLKLNNLSVK
+41 DLGLNDLSVK
-51 NTVELFKDGATIP
+51 NTVELFEDGATIP
-64 FIARYRKEKTR
+64 FIARYRKEKTH
-75 GLDETAISS
+75 GLDETDIRS

-92 NELEKRKET
+92 IELEKRKET

-112 TSELNG
+112 TAGLKQ
-118 KILDCTDKNML
+118 KILGCTDKNML
-129 EDMYLPYKPRKRTRA
+129 EDMYLPFKPRKRTRA
-144 TIAKEKGLGHL
+144 TIAKEKGLGPL
-155 ADLIYLQQN
+155 ADLIYLQHN
-164 IPGTKRS
+164 ITGTKKS
-171 IVSKYID
+171 IISKYID

-193 LDIIAEIISTNE
+193 LDIIAEKISNNE

-211 RNIVQKRGLISSK
+211 RNNVQKRGRICSK
-224 AKKDWVDKKSK
+224 AKKDWIEKHSK
-235 FQNYY
+235 FQDYY
-240 EFSESIQR
+240 EFSELIQR
-248 SPSHRMLAIRRGA
+248 SPSHRMLAIRRGSS
-261 TEDVLTWKIEVDEE
+261 EDVLTWKIEVDEE
-275 RIIGLIESEV
+275 HIIGLIESKV
-285 VKKSDFLFNTEL
+285 VKRNDFLFNKEL
-297 KASIKDSYKRLI
+297 TVAVKDSFKRLI

-323 EAEKEAIKVFSRN
+323 GAEKEAIKVFS
-336 LKNLLLSP
+336 KNLGNLLISP

-351 MGIDPGYRSG
+351 MGIDPGYRTG
-361 CKVVVIDQKG
+361 CKVAVIDQKG
-371 DFKKFNA
+371 DFKKFYA

-384 QKREDEA
+384 QKRKDEA
-391 SRILLGLIEE
+391 DRILLDLIEQ

-414 SKETDIFVRDVIKRH
+414 SKETDIFVRDVINRH
-429 NLNVRSV
+429 NLNVGSV

-454 EFPNLDITVR
+454 EFPDLDVTIR
-464 GGISI
+464 GAISI

-495 DVDQKELKRFLDTTV
+495 DIDQKELKRFLDRTV

-520 LNTASAELLSYASG
+520 LNTASVELLSYVSG
-534 IKRAIAENIVLY
+534 IKRAIAGNIVRY
-546 RSEHGFFKSRKE
+546 RSEQGLFKSRKE
-558 LNKVSKLGPRT
+558 LNRVYKLGPRT

-595 YHIVEKMAHDRN
+595 YHIVEKMADDRK
-607 VSLNQIIGNEKL
+607 VSLDQIIGNEKL
-619 ISLIDIE
+619 ISLINIE
-626 KYVTDDFGIPTLT
+626 KYVTEDFGIPTLT

-660 FSSEINDLED
+660 FSAEINDLED
-670 LEEDMLLEGNVTN
+670 LTEDMILEGNVTN

-716 IVSVGDTVSVK
+716 IVSVGDTVTVK
-727 VLDIDVALKRI
+727 VLDVDVALKRI
-738 SLERMDSK
+738 SLEMMD

>member
-1 MQAHTE
+1 
-7 LKNEISQNFFA
+7 
-18 KTLFIKYRICRM
+18 M
-30 SSQFI
+30 SKQFI

-41 DLKLNNLSVK
+41 DLGLNDLSVK
-51 NTVELFKDGATIP
+51 NTVELFEDGATIP
-64 FIARYRKEKTR
+64 FIARYRKEKTH
-75 GLDETAISS
+75 GLDETDIRS

-92 NELEKRKET
+92 IELEKRKET

-112 TSELNG
+112 TAGLKQ
-118 KILDCTDKNML
+118 KILGCTDKNML
-129 EDMYLPYKPRKRTRA
+129 EDMYLPFKPRKRTRA
-144 TIAKEKGLGHL
+144 TIAKEKGLGPL
-155 ADLIYLQQN
+155 ADLIYLQHN
-164 IPGTKRS
+164 ITGTKKS
-171 IVSKYID
+171 IISKYID

-193 LDIIAEIISTNE
+193 LDIIAEKISNNE

-211 RNIVQKRGLISSK
+211 RNNVQKRGRICSK
-224 AKKDWVDKKSK
+224 AKKDWIEKHSK
-235 FQNYY
+235 FQDYY
-240 EFSESIQR
+240 EFSELIQR
-248 SPSHRMLAIRRGA
+248 SPSHRMLAIRRGSS
-261 TEDVLTWKIEVDEE
+261 EDVLTWKIEVDEE
-275 RIIGLIESEV
+275 HIIGLIESKV
-285 VKKSDFLFNTEL
+285 VKRNDFLFNTEL
-297 KASIKDSYKRLI
+297 KVAVKDSFKRLI

-323 EAEKEAIKVFSRN
+323 GAEKEAIKVFS
-336 LKNLLLSP
+336 KNLGNLLISP

-351 MGIDPGYRSG
+351 MGIDPGYRTG
-361 CKVVVIDQKG
+361 CKVAVIDQKG
-371 DFKKFNA
+371 DFKKFNV
-378 IFPHEP
+378 IYPHEP

-391 SRILLGLIEE
+391 DRILLDLIEQ

-414 SKETDIFVRDVIKRH
+414 SKETDIFVRDVINRH
-429 NLNVRSV
+429 NLNVGSV

-454 EFPNLDITVR
+454 EFPDLDVTIR
-464 GGISI
+464 GAISI

-495 DVDQKELKRFLDTTV
+495 DIDQKELKRFLDMTV

-520 LNTASAELLSYASG
+520 LNTASVELLSYVSG
-534 IKRAIAENIVLY
+534 IKRAIAGNIVRY
-546 RSEHGFFKSRKE
+546 RSEQGLFKSRKE
-558 LNKVSKLGPRT
+558 LNRVYKLGPRT

-595 YHIVEKMAHDRN
+595 YHIVEKMANDRK
-607 VSLNQIIGNEKL
+607 VSLDQIIGNEKL
-619 ISLIDIE
+619 ISLINIE
-626 KYVTDDFGIPTLT
+626 KYVTEDFGIPTLT

-660 FSSEINDLED
+660 FSAEINDLED
-670 LEEDMLLEGNVTN
+670 LAEDMILEGNVTN

-697 DGLIHISKLSN
+697 DGLVHISKLSN

-716 IVSVGDTVSVK
+716 IVSVGDTVTVK
-727 VLDIDVALKRI
+727 VLDVDVALKRI
-738 SLERMDSK
+738 SLEMMD